1 MSSFDDREKAE
12 EGRYARNQET
22 EFKAVAR
29 RNKLLG
35 QWAAGLMGLSGEAA
49 DDYAKSVV
57 MADFQEAGDEDVFRK
72 LRGDL
77 DAAGVEV
84 SDHVIRRE
92 MTDQLEVARTQ
103 LAAG

>member
-57 MADFQEAGDEDVFRK
+57 IADFQEAGDEDVFRK

>member
-72 LRGDL
+72 LRGDF